1 MVNIPVPPIQCCDI
15 TEQLRAQTLT
25 FSSTLGQGR
34 GKEEKKK
41 EAKKATF
48 PTLLTM
54 IVVFKAAVFLL
65 GLVVSLDLLKAD
77 GG

>member
-1 MVNIPVPPIQCCDI
+1 MLRYNRTITRTNINVFLNTGPG
-15 TEQLRAQTLT
+15 TGER
-25 FSSTLGQGR
+25 R
-34 GKEEKKK
+34 KKK

-48 PTLLTM
+48 PTLVTM